1 MLSIMPTFLDLFHI
15 LQAKSKNYPMIDE
28 SRIRDDIINQLD
40 LSDSTYLV
48 HHNLNNIVKETC
60 VQNVDTSLHKTR
72 KGQHVLNRS
81 MLMEVIFRFAT
92 FLFTN

>member
-1 MLSIMPTFLDLFHI
+1 
-15 LQAKSKNYPMIDE
+15 MIDE
-28 SRIRDDIINQLD
+28 LRIRDDIINQLD

-60 VQNVDTSLHKTR
+60 VQSQDTSLHKPR